1 MESIDLLLKDK
12 LNQDSLADTE
22 IKEHK
27 EYFWP
32 DGGHPNRKGHR
43 VLYDYIINNVINRQS
58 SIL

>member
-12 LNQDSLADTE
+12 LNQDSLANTE

-43 VLYDYIINNVINRQS
+43 VLYDYIIKNVINQ
-58 SIL
+58 